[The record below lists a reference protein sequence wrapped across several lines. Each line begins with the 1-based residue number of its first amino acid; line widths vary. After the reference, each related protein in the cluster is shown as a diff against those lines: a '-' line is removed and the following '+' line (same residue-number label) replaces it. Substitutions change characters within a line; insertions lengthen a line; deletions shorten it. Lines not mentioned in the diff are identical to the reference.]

1 MGECG
6 HLFYSFIF
14 LPFLTNCF
22 FPLYKRDMPWYWF
35 FITKSRSLRR
45 KALQRSWHP
54 TAYAMRLTSPTTKLG
69 ISVTSLGSDRLHT
82 WKPLWGQTNFTAF
95 WVATHWNNQKKHW
108 SCSGTGTKHSS
119 HHSSCFKIQ
128 SSQPSCRT
136 AYLYMCMETRELH
149 TKKRGF
155 WLLLGNLPL
164 LLVPAMHQ
172 IRDLQKPLMMLAYLW
187 TFWRQHCRHAMYQQF
202 VQKRLGVLHFL
213 YVYKCQASC
222 IYTNGIPKV

>member
-1 MGECG
+1 MCHDTGFSSPKADRLGGRRC
-6 HLFYSFIF
+6 
-14 LPFLTNCF
+14 
-22 FPLYKRDMPWYWF
+22 RD
-35 FITKSRSLRR
+35 
-45 KALQRSWHP
+45 
-54 TAYAMRLTSPTTKLG
+54 LG
-69 ISVTSLGSDRLHT
+69 IQQPT
-82 WKPLWGQTNFTAF
+82 LWGWPLLQPSWGYQWLPLVPTVFIPENPCEDKRISPPFGWLLTG
-95 WVATHWNNQKKHW
+95 TIRKKHW

-164 LLVPAMHQ
+164 VLVPAMHQ

-202 VQKRLGVLHFL
+202 VQKRLGVLQHFL